1 MIEEVRCTGHS
12 SEKKNLKLFG
22 LNLNLVYGVEMKISN
37 FQNFSMIA
45 KSEIDQFV
53 FFQC

>member
-1 MIEEVRCTGHS
+1 MSQLPSVLARR
-12 SEKKNLKLFG
+12 KKNHKLFG
-22 LNLNLVYGVEMKISN
+22 LNLKFIHSVEMKISN

-53 FFQC
+53 FSLC